1 MGGDQESPAPLFP
14 TFAPMSNALEI
25 HSLMRFLDLG
35 QTPYHAVQQV
45 RALLQE
51 NNFME
56 LDETKPWVLDPAQ
69 AYFVV
74 RNNSS
79 VFAFRTPQRFSPD
92 VHLHLIGA
100 HTDFPALRIKP
111 NPSVFRE
118 GYHLLNVEVYG
129 SPILS
134 TWFDRD
140 LSFAGLLVYRRKG
153 ERDLRTRLVNSS
165 TVVRIPNLAIHLQD
179 NEKDSAKINS
189 QTQMMPIL
197 GLGGGD
203 TYFRHLLESHLEP
216 GEDLIDWDLQLFDTA
231 KACLSGLSSEFIL
244 SSRIDN
250 LAMVHASMRALQESP
265 AHSSNL
271 TGAIIFHNE
280 EVGSVSYQGAESRFA
295 TQVLDRIFSCFQA
308 SRDLLYATLNRSL
321 FLSADMAHAIHPAFE
336 DRYDPTHRPRMN
348 AGPVIKINANRRYAT
363 ETTTSAR
370 FREIARLASIDVQ
383 VYTSRNDVRCG
394 STIGPAIASQLG
406 IPTVDVGNPMLSMHS
421 IREMAG
427 TDDHDAMVRIMK
439 TFYLQD

>member
-1 MGGDQESPAPLFP
+1 MP
-14 TFAPMSNALEI
+14 NALEI

-35 QTPYHAVQQV
+35 QTPYHVVQHA
-45 RALLQE
+45 RTLLQE
-51 NNFME
+51 QNFVE

-79 VFAFRTPQRFSPD
+79 IFAFRTPQRFTPD
-92 VHLHLIGA
+92 IRLHLIGA
-100 HTDFPALRIKP
+100 HTDFPALRVKP
-111 NPSVFRE
+111 NPSLFRE

-140 LSFAGLLVYRRKG
+140 LSFGGLLVFRRKG
-153 ERDLRTRLVNSS
+153 ERDLRTRLVNSN

-179 NEKDSAKINS
+179 PDKDSGKINP
-189 QTQMMPIL
+189 QNHLMPIL

-231 KACLSGLSSEFIL
+231 KAALSGLSSEFVL

-250 LAMVHASMRALQESP
+250 LAMVHASLRALQESP

-271 TGAIIFHNE
+271 VGAVFFHNE
-280 EVGSVSYQGAESRFA
+280 EVGSVSFQGAESRFA
-295 TQVLDRIFSCFQA
+295 TQVLDRIFSSFQA
-308 SRDLLYATLNRSL
+308 SRDLYYASLNHSF
-321 FLSADMAHAIHPAFE
+321 FLSADMAHAIHPAYE
-336 DRYDPTHRPRMN
+336 ERHDPTHRPRIN
-348 AGPVIKINANRRYAT
+348 SGPVIKVNANRRYAT
-363 ETTTSAR
+363 ECTTSAR
-370 FREIARLASIDVQ
+370 FREIARLANIDIQ
-383 VYTSRNDVRCG
+383 SFASRNDQRCG

-406 IPTVDVGNPMLSMHS
+406 IPTVDIGNPMLSMHS

-427 TDDHDAMVRIMK
+427 TDDHDSMIRIMK